1 LIKKNLQDTEVAHIL
16 ELEIKRQK
24 ENVNLIAAENYA
36 SKAVLAA
43 QGSVFTNKYAEG
55 YPEKRYYAGC
65 RYVDEVESLAIQRA
79 KKLFNAEHANV
90 QPHSGSQAN
99 MAAYFALLE
108 PGDTVMGMTLSH
120 GGHLTHGSPVNFS
133 GKLYKFV
140 SYCVNRETETI
151 DYDEAEKLA
160 QEHKPKLIMAGAS
173 SYPRKID
180 FVRFRQ
186 IADKVGA
193 RLVTDIAH
201 IAGLVATNLHP
212 SPVAV
217 ADVVTS
223 STHKTL
229 RGPRSGLVLC
239 KNELAGKINSA
250 VFPMMQGGPMVHA
263 IAAKAVAFF
272 EALQP
277 EFLEYQ
283 KSVVKNA
290 AVLAQELENSGFRLV
305 SGGTDNHLVLV
316 DLTKTGIT
324 GKIAQDSLEYA
335 GIIINRNAIP
345 FDTKPPQIASGIRL
359 GTPAVTTRGFGVQ
372 EIKQVASLITRIL
385 SDPENKI
392 LGQQVK
398 EQVLAICQKFP
409 VPGIDY

>member
-1 LIKKNLQDTEVAHIL
+1 MIKNNLPDTEVARIF

-24 ENVNLIAAENYA
+24 ENFNLIAAENYA

-65 RYVDEVESLAIQRA
+65 KYVDQVESLAIERA

-99 MAAYFALLE
+99 MAAYFALLA
-108 PGDTVMGMTLSH
+108 PGDTVLGMTLSH

-133 GKLYKFV
+133 GRLYKFV
-140 SYCVNRETETI
+140 SYCVNKETETI

-160 QEHKPKLIMAGAS
+160 LEHKPKVIMAGAS

-212 SPVAV
+212 SPVDV

-229 RGPRSGLVLC
+229 RGPRGGLVLC
-239 KNELAGKINSA
+239 KNELASKINSA
-250 VFPMMQGGPMVHA
+250 VFPMMQGGPMVHV

-277 EFLEYQ
+277 EFVTYQ
-283 KSVVKNA
+283 QSVVKNA
-290 AVLAQELENSGFRLV
+290 SILAQELQRNGFRLV

-324 GKIAQDSLEYA
+324 GKVAQDSLEYA

-359 GTPAVTTRGFGVQ
+359 GTPALTSRGFGTE
-372 EIKQVASLITRIL
+372 EIKLVASLIMKVL
-385 SDPENKI
+385 SDPENKA
-392 LGQQVK
+392 LGDQVR
-398 EQVLAICQKFP
+398 EQVRSICQRFP
-409 VPGIDY
+409 VPGIDF

>member
-1 LIKKNLQDTEVAHIL
+1 
-16 ELEIKRQK
+16 
-24 ENVNLIAAENYA
+24 VN
-36 SKAVLAA
+36 K
-43 QGSVFTNKYAEG
+43 
-55 YPEKRYYAGC
+55 
-65 RYVDEVESLAIQRA
+65 
-79 KKLFNAEHANV
+79 
-90 QPHSGSQAN
+90 
-99 MAAYFALLE
+99 
-108 PGDTVMGMTLSH
+108 
-120 GGHLTHGSPVNFS
+120 
-133 GKLYKFV
+133 
-140 SYCVNRETETI
+140 ETETI

-160 QEHKPKLIMAGAS
+160 LEHKPKVIMAGAS

-180 FVRFRQ
+180 FTRFRQ

-212 SPVAV
+212 SPVDV

-229 RGPRSGLVLC
+229 RGPRGGLVLC
-239 KNELAGKINSA
+239 KNELASKINSA
-250 VFPMMQGGPMVHA
+250 VFPMMQGGPMVHV

-277 EFLEYQ
+277 EFVTYQ
-283 KSVVKNA
+283 QSVVKNA
-290 AVLAQELENSGFRLV
+290 SILAQELQRNGFRLV

-324 GKIAQDSLEYA
+324 GKVAQDSLEYA

-359 GTPAVTTRGFGVQ
+359 GTPALTSRGFGTE
-372 EIKQVASLITRIL
+372 EIKLVASLIMKVL
-385 SDPENKI
+385 SDPENKA
-392 LGQQVK
+392 LGDQVR
-398 EQVLAICQKFP
+398 EQVRSICQRFP
-409 VPGIDY
+409 VPGIDF